1 MVDLVEWLR
10 AQLDEDERIARAA
23 SAGPWSTRWNGQ
35 DHELVAPSRTH
46 PIAEWT
52 YTIVTQEP
60 GASTQRTECDTADA
74 DHIARH
80 DPARVLRE
88 VEAKRRLVAL
98 HARAHHQCVTEDGPT
113 QWHAADPC
121 TTLHL
126 LASPYADRPGYRE
139 EWRP

>member
-1 MVDLVEWLR
+1 MDELMEWLR
-10 AQLDEDERIARAA
+10 AQLDKDEQIARAA

-52 YTIVTQEP
+52 YAIATQEP

-80 DPARVLRE
+80 DPVRVLRE
-88 VEAKRRLVAL
+88 IYAKRRILDRYAWLREHGDTGGAVWVL
-98 HARAHHQCVTEDGPT
+98 P
-113 QWHAADPC
+113 
-121 TTLHL
+121 L
-126 LASPYADRPGYRE
+126 LALPYVDREGYRK